1 MITCTQVSRY
11 ECGEGDNI
19 RITKLPA
26 EHVVH
31 RRSERGGAPYPW
43 RGTSTRG
50 KRPSGRHPAGGNF
63 VEQPPRDASV
73 GHPSGGAGAGTA
85 VEGSRRPSPTLAY
98 FWFSFFFEKIL
109 YRPPNVTKFL
119 YDPLE
124 NSSGCISHQFSFSLL
139 SVPLPSTVAV
149 TPVKFGVERQYCPCL
164 ARRL

>member
-1 MITCTQVSRY
+1 MSVVKVTTSGSQNFPLNMSSIDVASAEEPPTPGEERARGGSGQAGDTLREGISSSSLRATRALGTRAVEQVR
-11 ECGEGDNI
+11 GRQWRARG
-19 RITKLPA
+19 A
-26 EHVVH
+26 H
-31 RRSERGGAPYPW
+31 RRRWPI
-43 RGTSTRG
+43 
-50 KRPSGRHPAGGNF
+50 
-63 VEQPPRDASV
+63 
-73 GHPSGGAGAGTA
+73 
-85 VEGSRRPSPTLAY
+85 
-98 FWFSFFFEKIL
+98 WFSFFFEKIL